1 MIQRTGRRGRQSGQI
16 VVVLAV
22 GLIALVVGVGLVL
35 DVGYAW
41 SEQRATQNS
50 ADSAAK
56 AGAVVLAQRAAEG
69 TASTLTAAQWDERVR
84 NAVLGAVA
92 LNGSALT
99 SAEYTDYLGTPSGMA
114 VGLGSIPAN
123 AAGVHVVANKSPG
136 TYLVRVI
143 GINEWQI
150 SQEAIAVSGPTL
162 GCLETD
168 TCQTLPI
175 TFPVQVYACAGN
187 NKSELI
193 DPPQAW
199 IYGQELSLPICG
211 GNPGSVGWIDW
222 TPTEGGTS
230 ELVDAVLHPPDYPIT
245 LPSWHY
251 ITETGGISTAGL
263 EAAINTY
270 AGEIVQVPMFDST
283 CAETP
288 TNPLTSGCADP
299 GGMGQNQW
307 YHIVRFLSF
316 RLADPRGA
324 YLQGGETNVPI
335 CGNNAQQCLR
345 GTFVTFITE
354 GTVLPPSPEDPGE
367 QDYAVQLIK

>member
-1 MIQRTGRRGRQSGQI
+1 VI
-16 VVVLAV
+16 LAI
-22 GLIALVVGVGLVL
+22 GLVTLVVGAGLVL

-56 AGAVVLAQRAAEG
+56 AGAVVLAQRAAD
-69 TASTLTAAQWDERVR
+69 ADARPSIADWDEAVR

-92 LNGSALT
+92 LNGARLT
-99 SAEYTDYLGTPSGMA
+99 EAEYTDYLGTPTGVSVGGGTIPISA
-114 VGLGSIPAN
+114 VG
-123 AAGVHVVANKSPG
+123 VRVVANKAPA
-136 TYLVRVI
+136 TYLI
-143 GINEWQI
+143 GIIGITEWQI
-150 SQEAIAVSGPTL
+150 SQQATAVSGPTR
-162 GCLETD
+162 GCLETE

-187 NKSELI
+187 NQSELI
-193 DPPQAW
+193 DPPQTW
-199 IYGQELSLPICG
+199 TYGQELSLPICG

-222 TPTEGGTS
+222 TPTAGGTS
-230 ELVDAVLHPPDYPIT
+230 ELVDVVLHPPQYAIE

-251 ITETGGISTAGL
+251 ITETGGISAAGL
-263 EAAINTY
+263 EEAINSY

-288 TNPLTSGCADP
+288 TNPLTSGCAEP
-299 GGMGQNQW
+299 GAMGQNQW
-307 YHIVRFLSF
+307 YHIVKFLSF
-316 RLADPRGA
+316 RLASTRGA

-354 GTVLPPSPEDPGE
+354 GTVLPPSSDDPGE
-367 QDYAVQLIK
+367 LDYAVQLIK